1 MQKGPRRLLFYDLFG
16 HLTMGAG
23 LGVLLALLLLICD
36 TRNVFGSIV
45 NSESPRLALAIF
57 VGTLTSLI
65 ATGATISGW
74 IFNMMEDE

>member
-1 MQKGPRRLLFYDLFG
+1 MPRGPKRPQLYGLIS

-45 NSESPRLALAIF
+45 NSGSPKLTLAIF
-57 VGTLTSLI
+57 FGTLTSLI
-65 ATGATISGW
+65 AAGSTITGW